1 MAQQLNGYAIVPNG
15 TYNQFRAYCVSHGV
29 NVDYAYGNQCMDT
42 VMLLYYQYGFRL
54 RAGPNG
60 YAYETWTNYR
70 WQNSVGPF
78 QSFTGARNIKRG
90 DVLVFKA
97 HGAYYTGH
105 IAFADE
111 DYKGGATIRIMGQ
124 NQGQGTGW
132 GAASNV
138 INYNIS
144 YFIGGFR
151 NVKWQTTPPTPP
163 PTPTPVSSF
172 GEGFPWAVFTHKFR
186 SR

>member
-1 MAQQLNGYAIVPNG
+1 MAEQVNGYRLVPNG
-15 TYNQFRAYCVSHGV
+15 TFEQFRSYILTHGI
-29 NVDYAYGNQCMDT
+29 NVDYAYGNQCMD
-42 VMLLYYQYGFRL
+42 VIMLLYYQYGFRL

-78 QSFTGARNIKRG
+78 QSFTGAKNIRKG

-105 IAFADE
+105 IALANQ
-111 DYKGGATIRIMGQ
+111 DYNGGSTIQIVGQ
-124 NQGQGTGW
+124 NQGQGSGW
-132 GAASNV
+132 GASSNI

-151 NVKWQTTPPTPP
+151 NVKWTSTPPTPP
-163 PTPTPVSSF
+163 TPTPSKTVDH
-172 GEGFPWAVFTHKFR
+172 GFPWAVFTRKIR
-186 SR
+186 KR

>member
-1 MAQQLNGYAIVPNG
+1 MAEQVNGYRIVPNG
-15 TYNQFRAYCVSHGV
+15 TFEQFRSYILTHAV
-29 NVDYAYGNQCMDT
+29 NVDYAFGNQCMD
-42 VMLLYYQYGFRL
+42 VIMLLYYQYGFRL

-78 QSFTGARNIKRG
+78 QSFTGANNIKKG

-105 IAFADE
+105 IALANE
-111 DYKGGATIRIMGQ
+111 NYKGGSTIQIVGQ
-124 NQGQGTGW
+124 NQGQGSGW
-132 GAASNV
+132 GAGSNI

-151 NVKWQTTPPTPP
+151 NVKWQTTPPPTPP
-163 PTPTPVSSF
+163 SPTPTKKK
-172 GEGFPWAVFTHKFR
+172 GGFPWAVFTRKIR
-186 SR
+186 KR